1 MRLRSLLPF
10 AVLVAVAACAD
21 IALSPSTPAS
31 IEFDP
36 LSAPAVVLGD
46 TLRDIGGVAAPA
58 RATVRNQAGEI
69 LTDASVR
76 YTYADAGHDTLTAI
90 SVDSVKGFIV
100 ALKAL
105 TASPT
110 ARIAAR
116 AGTYLQAI
124 RTVLI
129 TVRPD
134 SVGRESTSRIDT
146 LRPTL
151 PDTGSGVSANTSV
164 GLAVKVFH
172 LEGAVVTQVPNWL
185 VKFELIRPANPT
197 NDTTA
202 NVFLVNEAQKAS
214 TLDTTDGSGSAARSV
229 RVRSSKFP
237 SGTALD
243 SAVVRVTVSYKGKPV
258 KGDSIRLVLPIIK
271 KP

>member
-10 AVLVAVAACAD
+10 GVFAAIAACAD
-21 IALSPSTPAS
+21 VSLSPSTPAS
-31 IEFDP
+31 IEFDR
-36 LSAPAVVLGD
+36 LAAPAIVLGD
-46 TLRDIGGVAAPA
+46 TLRDINGVAAPA

-69 LTDASVR
+69 LTDAGVR
-76 YTYADAGHDTLTAI
+76 YTYVDAGRDAAI
-90 SVDSVKGFIV
+90 SVDSVKGFV
-100 ALKAL
+100 VAL
-105 TASPT
+105 TALAAANPT
-110 ARIAAR
+110 ARISAR
-116 AGTYLQAI
+116 AGTNLQSV

-129 TVRPD
+129 TTRPD
-134 SVGRESTSRIDT
+134 SLGRDVSARIDT

-151 PDTGSGVSANTSV
+151 PDTGTGVSANTSL

-172 LEGAVVTQVPNWL
+172 LEGDVVTQVPNWL
-185 VKFELIRPANPT
+185 VKFELIQPANPN

-202 NVFLVNEAQKAS
+202 NAFLVNEGQKGS
-214 TLDTTDGSGSAARSV
+214 TIDTTDGGGNASRSV

-243 SAVVRVTVSYKGKPV
+243 SAVVLVTVSYKGKPV